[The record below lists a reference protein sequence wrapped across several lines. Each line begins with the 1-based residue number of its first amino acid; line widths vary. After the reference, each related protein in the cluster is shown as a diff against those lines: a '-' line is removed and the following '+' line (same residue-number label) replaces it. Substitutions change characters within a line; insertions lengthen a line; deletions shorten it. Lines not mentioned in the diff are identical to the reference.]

1 MDLSTHDERL
11 SQAAEDRA
19 RKLFWGSLLLSV
31 LIVVHMVYQAQRP
44 GGLLAVIRTFLPP
57 VLLWSLTMTAYSFC
71 TLNSIA
77 RQRAERLANA
87 FTDLVT
93 GVFNLEY
100 LKSCL
105 EHERKRAV
113 EVGTSAAVVYADLVH
128 LEQVNQSFG
137 HAVGDIV
144 LKAIAQLIAGHVR
157 RGDIL
162 GRVGGDEFLIVMPET
177 TAGEAE
183 VVVKAIRKAIRD
195 YRLELGKRGTV
206 DFLNCKTGVAAFP
219 AEAETPIEII
229 AVARQKLREVGA
241 SGT

>member
-1 MDLSTHDERL
+1 M
-11 SQAAEDRA
+11 
-19 RKLFWGSLLLSV
+19 
-31 LIVVHMVYQAQRP
+31 
-44 GGLLAVIRTFLPP
+44 
-57 VLLWSLTMTAYSFC
+57 
-71 TLNSIA
+71 
-77 RQRAERLANA
+77 
-87 FTDLVT
+87 
-93 GVFNLEY
+93 
-100 LKSCL
+100 
-105 EHERKRAV
+105 
-113 EVGTSAAVVYADLVH
+113 GTSAAVVYADLVH

-144 LKAIAQLIAGHVR
+144 LKAIAQLVAGHVR

-177 TAGEAE
+177 TVGEAE

-241 SGT
+241 SGA